1 MSKHF
6 PPDDEDLIFFRKAMQ
21 DVKRSKRIPVL
32 KKTPKKFSPSTQR
45 IKSISAKKGV
55 QPKFT
60 MPLPPLSDPITQI
73 IAAEEKLFF
82 RRQGP
87 QLKVIK
93 KLMQGEIPRSAC
105 LDLHGM
111 SVKQARLAVVEFLLA
126 SQEAGFR
133 CVQIV
138 HGKGQLSQAG
148 PKLKNHVNYWL
159 PQIPWV
165 LAFSSA
171 QPRDGG
177 TGGVYILLGRSPSPF
192 N

>member
-32 KKTPKKFSPSTQR
+32 KKTSKKFSHAKQL
-45 IKSISAKKGV
+45 IKSASEKKEV
-55 QPKFT
+55 EHKFT
-60 MPLPPLSDPITQI
+60 TPLPLLSDPMTQI

-93 KLMQGEIPRSAC
+93 NLMQGEIPRSAC

-111 SVKQARLAVVEFLLA
+111 SVEQARLAVVEFLVA
-126 SQEAGFR
+126 SQTAGFR

-148 PKLKNHVNYWL
+148 PKLKNHVSYWL
-159 PQIPWV
+159 PQIQWV

-177 TGGVYILLGRSPSPF
+177 RGAVYILLAKSLP
-192 N
+192 